1 MDLDEPLIPC
11 IYKCKPFDLVYNP
24 DNKSCSKEDQAPPGI
39 CYTTPTTPN
48 PEPTT
53 TQTEPLTEPTT
64 SKPTMPATTTPSCE
78 PYEHPDFDPIRSCS
92 IATET
97 DISSGGACYPNSPYF
112 WDNEDLSKQLYD
124 IEGFNSINSHAY
136 KHPLPLPDCWGY
148 KRCMKFCP
156 EIYPEKI
163 HVCVFDCPCR
173 NGKPMQ
179 FDNYR
184 GGCIPK
190 PISAK
195 CDNALVHSHCG
206 INPFRPT

>member
-1 MDLDEPLIPC
+1 M
-11 IYKCKPFDLVYNP
+11 YNP

-64 SKPTMPATTTPSCE
+64 SKPTIPATTTPSCE
-78 PYEHPDFDPIRSCS
+78 PYEHPDIDPIRSCS

-97 DISSGGACYPNSPYF
+97 DISLNGACDPNLPAY
-112 WDNEDLSKQLYD
+112 WDED
-124 IEGFNSINSHAY
+124 FNPILGHTH
-136 KHPLPLPDCWGY
+136 KHGVHWPNAGPEPDCWGY

-195 CDNALVHSHCG
+195 CDNKLVHYHCDQSHLY
-206 INPFRPT
+206 

>member
-1 MDLDEPLIPC
+1 M
-11 IYKCKPFDLVYNP
+11 YNP

-64 SKPTMPATTTPSCE
+64 SKPTIPATTTPSCE

-195 CDNALVHSHCG
+195 CDNKLVHYHCDQSHLY
-206 INPFRPT
+206 